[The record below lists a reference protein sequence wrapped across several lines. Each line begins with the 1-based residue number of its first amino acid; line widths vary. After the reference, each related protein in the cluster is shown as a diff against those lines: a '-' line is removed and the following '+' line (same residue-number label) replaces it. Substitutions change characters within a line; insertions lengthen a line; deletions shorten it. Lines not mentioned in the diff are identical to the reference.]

1 MKKIS
6 MIVAAVALVAAFG
19 CKNQNYERQTAS
31 NTPSSTPAASQAT
44 ANTNGNLSPEQLGE
58 LGAKIRKNPH
68 DAQKILSEQGL
79 TEQSFEQQVRK
90 VAEDPSA
97 SKRYADAYKKAK
109 A

>member
-1 MKKIS
+1 MKNVS
-6 MIVAAVALVAAFG
+6 MIIVALALVGAFG
-19 CKNQNYERQTAS
+19 CKNQNQQA
-31 NTPSSTPAASQAT
+31 SSTPSGSTPTAVSQNAS
-44 ANTNGNLSPEQLGE
+44 NSNLTPEQLGE
-58 LGAKIRKNPH
+58 LGAKIKNNPT

-90 VAEDPSA
+90 VAEDPAA